1 MTFYQQGPP
10 RPNPEVPMTLPWRVG
25 RTVGRTIYR
34 QVGPDASDEDVLIG
48 VMVTP
53 QLAYEVV
60 TARNAFWFTYR
71 EDTDETP
78 TAEPSE

>member
-1 MTFYQQGPP
+1 MTF
-10 RPNPEVPMTLPWRVG
+10 PWRVG
-25 RTVGRTIYR
+25 HKVKRTIYR

-48 VMVTP
+48 VMDTP

-60 TARNAFWFTYR
+60 TARNSFWFTYR

-78 TAEPSE
+78 TAEPGE